1 LPLWNS
7 SFWPVYLLN
16 YMQVGRV
23 VKDFFKKKKSW
34 SDGYEVGRGTYGKPL
49 VHSWG
54 EPSTLKIGKFCSIS
68 GNVHILLGGN
78 HRTDWITTYP
88 FPVFWDNAKH
98 TTDQSISKGDVSIGN
113 DVWIGMGAMILSG
126 VTIGNGAVIGASA
139 VVSKD
144 VPSYSIVAG
153 NPAVVVKKRFPE
165 EDISILEKIQW
176 WDWDDPKI
184 KASMH
189 LLLDS
194 QIEKLESFS
203 NDYDQDRSR

>member
-1 LPLWNS
+1 
-7 SFWPVYLLN
+7 
-16 YMQVGRV
+16 MQVGRA

-34 SDGYEVGRGTYGKPL
+34 SDGYEVGRGKYGKPL

>member
-1 LPLWNS
+1 
-7 SFWPVYLLN
+7 
-16 YMQVGRV
+16 MQVGRV

>member
-1 LPLWNS
+1 
-7 SFWPVYLLN
+7 
-16 YMQVGRV
+16 MQVGRA

>member
-1 LPLWNS
+1 
-7 SFWPVYLLN
+7 
-16 YMQVGRV
+16 MQVGRA

-153 NPAVVVKKRFPE
+153 NPAVVVKKRFPD
-165 EDISILEKIQW
+165 EDISALEKIQW
-176 WDWDDPKI
+176 WDWDDSKI
-184 KASMH
+184 KAAMH
-189 LLLDS
+189 LLLNNKVK
-194 QIEKLESFS
+194 ELESFS
-203 NDYDQDRSR
+203 IDYDFKKSLLPT